1 MGSQSK
7 EIQSK
12 SVVSKTAG
20 RVVQKFTI
28 KLTGTKAETKKP
40 TQSPSGSTIKFR
52 SGEEPEAE
60 VVISEHVDTKNQK
73 IDGRHIG

>member
-40 TQSPSGSTIKFR
+40 TKSPGGSTIKFR

>member
-12 SVVSKTAG
+12 SVVSKTDG

-40 TQSPSGSTIKFR
+40 TRSPSGSTIKFR

-60 VVISEHVDTKNQK
+60 VVISEHVDTKSQK

>member
-1 MGSQSK
+1 MGSKSK

-12 SVVSKTAG
+12 SMVTKTDG

-28 KLTGTKAETKKP
+28 KLTGTKSQMKKP
-40 TQSPSGSTIKFR
+40 VRGPNGSIVRFR

-60 VVISEHVDTKNQK
+60 VVTSEHVEAKSRK
-73 IDGRHIG
+73 IDGRHGG